1 MRICK
6 SHSNALLFPWGRPC
20 PDRTCVELVVGLF
33 TFGKV
38 ENHSSVIFWCL
49 ELYLLWMTSFWKW
62 TLTSLVNSAQETTEQ
77 NSADKFVAFG
87 HLWEPCRLS
96 AGCCWGWGWMVWNL
110 RECLWQGSILLSFPL
125 SLLFIFPSSV
135 NFEGLSALFVL
146 VYVTPWGI
154 FQMNMFSLCDTQ
166 WLFLNISSVIPLDA
180 GTRLS
185 PLFQE
190 DPLDLEWFSMSSL
203 ILGSGMLLRVPVS
216 CFNDSICD
224 SLPWLAA
231 LFCKSPLILIK
242 MPVTQLLTSSLSQGN
257 THTLSIYFLLFRKEQ
272 LSISFLS
279 LFSRQSLCRPD

>member
-6 SHSNALLFPWGRPC
+6 SHSNALLFPWGSPC
-20 PDRTCVELVVGLF
+20 PDRTRVDLVVGLF

-38 ENHSSVIFWCL
+38 ENHLSVMFWCL
-49 ELYLLWMTSFWKW
+49 ELYLLWMASFWKW

-77 NSADKFVAFG
+77 NSVGKFMALG

-110 RECLWQGSILLSFPL
+110 PECLWHGSIHLSFPL
-125 SLLFIFPSSV
+125 SLLFTFPSSV
-135 NFEGLSALFVL
+135 NFEELSALFFL
-146 VYVTPWGI
+146 FYVTPWDA

-180 GTRLS
+180 GTCLL

-203 ILGSGMLLRVPVS
+203 ILASGMLLRVSVS
-216 CFNDSICD
+216 CFNDSICY
-224 SLPWLAA
+224 SLPLLAA

-257 THTLSIYFLLFRKEQ
+257 THTLSVYFLVFRKEQ

-279 LFSRQSLCRPD
+279 LFSQQSLCRPD